1 MTELEIMKRAQMYIE
16 SLAKGIDPLSGQP
29 VKDDDIINNVRISR
43 CLFYVSDILKKNIE
57 NGGTAVKHTNVSGQ
71 KEYFSLTAEQIDAL
85 TPNEQRLSAARIT
98 SYINT
103 FIDTDRMQKLT
114 ATSLVAWLME
124 AGFLCEMTD
133 EHGKKRKVPTENGL
147 MTGMEESVFRTETGI
162 NQKYVTYDEN
172 AQQFIFDNISSI
184 AQACRCE
191 AEEKALIKTLTEQNK
206 GKPWSEE
213 DDARLLKLY
222 DSGATLKV
230 LSAELRRTRGAIK
243 ARLAGHGRIEG

>member
-29 VKDDDIINNVRISR
+29 VKEDDIINNVRISR
-43 CLFYVSDILKKNIE
+43 CLFYVSDVLKKNIE

-71 KEYFSLTAEQIDAL
+71 KEFFSLTAEQIDAL

-133 EHGKKRKVPTENGL
+133 EPGKQRQEPTEQGL
-147 MTGMEESVFRTETGI
+147 MKGMSKNVIRIETWI
-162 NQKYVTYDEN
+162 NQN
-172 AQQFIFDNISSI
+172 
-184 AQACRCE
+184 
-191 AEEKALIKTLTEQNK
+191 
-206 GKPWSEE
+206 
-213 DDARLLKLY
+213 
-222 DSGATLKV
+222 
-230 LSAELRRTRGAIK
+230 
-243 ARLAGHGRIEG
+243 